1 MRVKH
6 SKFKDCELIVKV
18 ETDGKM
24 LVLVKDPYPS
34 YNDVKPDFY
43 TYWGNAGESIQNY
56 GRTLL
61 RTKSGRKISQSR
73 AVKILHKMIAASKQL
88 TFSKL

>member
-18 ETDGKM
+18 ETDGKT

-43 TYWGNAGESIQNY
+43 TYWGNTGEDIRTA

-61 RTKSGRKISQSR
+61 RTPSGRKVSQSR
-73 AVKILHKMIAASKQL
+73 ATKILHNMIAASKQL

>member
-6 SKFKDCELIVKV
+6 SKFKDCELVV
-18 ETDGKM
+18 SVDTDGKSFT
-24 LVLVKDPYPS
+24 LVKDPYPE
-34 YNDVKPDFY
+34 YDVKPDY
-43 TYWGNAGESIQNY
+43 YIYWRNTGENILTS

-61 RTKSGRKISQSR
+61 RTKSGRKVTQSR
-73 AVKILHKMIAASKQL
+73 ATKLLHEMIGASKQL

>member
-6 SKFKDCELIVKV
+6 SKFRDCEFLFNL
-18 ETDGKM
+18 ESDGKSFT
-24 LVLVKDPYPS
+24 LVKDPYHE
-34 YNDVKPDFY
+34 YKVKPDY
-43 TYWGNAGESIQNY
+43 YVYWCNIGEDLKTA

-61 RTKSGRKISQSR
+61 RTPSGRKVSQSR
-73 AVKILHKMIAASKQL
+73 ATQILHKMVAASKQL

>member
-6 SKFKDCELIVKV
+6 SKFKDCELVVSID
-18 ETDGKM
+18 TDGKSFT
-24 LVLVKDPYPS
+24 LVKDPYPE
-34 YNDVKPDFY
+34 YDVKPDFY
-43 TYWGNAGESIQNY
+43 VYWRNTEEDIKTA

-61 RTKSGRKISQSR
+61 RTKSGRKVTQSR
-73 AVKILHKMIAASKQL
+73 ATKILHEMVAASKQL

>member
-6 SKFKDCELIVKV
+6 SKFKDCELVVKV
-18 ETDGKM
+18 ETGDKT

-43 TYWGNAGESIQNY
+43 TYWGNVGEPIQSY

-61 RTKSGRKISQSR
+61 RTRSGRKVSQSR
-73 AVKILHKMIAASKQL
+73 AVKILHEMVKASKQL

>member
-6 SKFKDCELIVKV
+6 SKFKDCEFIVNV
-18 ETDGKM
+18 DTDGKSFT
-24 LVLVKDPYPS
+24 LVKDPYPE
-34 YNDVKPDFY
+34 YDVKPDY
-43 TYWGNAGESIQNY
+43 YIYWGNTGEDIRTS

-61 RTKSGRKISQSR
+61 RTPSGRKVSQSR
-73 AVKILHKMIAASKQL
+73 ATKILHNMIAASKHL

>member
-6 SKFKDCELIVKV
+6 SKFKDCEFIFSL
-18 ETDGKM
+18 ESDGKSFT
-24 LVLVKDPYPS
+24 LVKDPYPE
-34 YNDVKPDFY
+34 YDVKPDFY
-43 TYWGNAGESIQNY
+43 VYWSNMGEDIRTS

-61 RTKSGRKISQSR
+61 RTPSGRKVSQSR
-73 AVKILHKMIAASKQL
+73 ATKILHQMVTASKQL

>member
-6 SKFKDCELIVKV
+6 SKFKDCELVVSID
-18 ETDGKM
+18 TDGKSFT
-24 LVLVKDPYPS
+24 LVKDPYPE
-34 YNDVKPDFY
+34 YDVKPDFY
-43 TYWGNAGESIQNY
+43 VYWRNTEEDIRTA

-61 RTKSGRKISQSR
+61 RTKSGRKVTQSR
-73 AVKILHKMIAASKQL
+73 ATKILHEMVAASKQL